1 MSWSIKFDV
10 PIVLDDGR
18 ELITL
23 RDAAEYV
30 TTLPKKEQSKPH
42 WQTVAGELMMA
53 AERRGIVM
61 LVEIAMRQALA
72 HGKPEIPRARRKKV
86 VKKYKVIR

>member
-23 RDAAEYV
+23 REAAEYV
-30 TTLPKKEQSKPH
+30 TALRKKEQAKPH
-42 WQTVAGELMMA
+42 WQTIAGELMMA